1 MKKFLLFGMIG
12 LTALFFNSCAEVG
25 SIDGYVSLDEEY
37 VEDATVKIYY
47 TGETTLIEATSTDAE
62 GYFEFNELVPG
73 TYDVTATYEQEGSSY
88 TASVTEIPL
97 VAGEYQKITLELE
110 K

>member
-12 LTALFFNSCAEVG
+12 LTALFFYSCAEVG

-47 TGETTLIEATSTDAE
+47 TGETALIEATSTDDE

-73 TYDVTATYEQEGSSY
+73 TYDVTATYEQGGSSY

-97 VAGEYQKITLELE
+97 IAGEYQKITLELE